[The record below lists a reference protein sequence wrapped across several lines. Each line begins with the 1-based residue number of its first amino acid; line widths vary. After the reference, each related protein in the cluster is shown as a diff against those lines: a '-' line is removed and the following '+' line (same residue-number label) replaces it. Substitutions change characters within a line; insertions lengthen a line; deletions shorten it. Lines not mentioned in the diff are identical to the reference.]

1 MQNND
6 PFGFFVSS
14 RLSIGLQATEH
25 CMQAPTQPFDEGDRT
40 NPNWWEG
47 SGVSATNHPLME
59 SVGQLVSGPTDQ

>member
-1 MQNND
+1 
-6 PFGFFVSS
+6 
-14 RLSIGLQATEH
+14 
-25 CMQAPTQPFDEGDRT
+25 MQAPTQPFDEGDRT